1 MNMITV
7 GCLDTRLLRFCSC
20 GDEFRDT
27 KPLPVRFLL
36 VTKALT
42 NLMIAWEALF
52 IPLVLW
58 SRVTR
63 FLAVGW
69 GFLFICASSLLL
81 SVQWPP
87 IFEFLLWALLFW
99 RSFGVNAQ
107 DRAALDVICDDRCNL
122 CDRTVRFIRGFD
134 LFRVA
139 RFRPVSDN
147 KTALRQLGVPIER
160 AMTDLVGVDAHTGS
174 LFIGYGFYVELSKRI
189 LFLMPLWPVLVLATF
204 LRVGPLLYRAV
215 ADHRTQWFGVCTR
228 SSVNGTMEH
237 KPLGVDRPIVM
248 RVLCISY
255 AIVAAFRFCE
265 RRSLGM
271 RPMAARSCF
280 LFSDRR

>member
-1 MNMITV
+1 
-7 GCLDTRLLRFCSC
+7 
-20 GDEFRDT
+20 
-27 KPLPVRFLL
+27 
-36 VTKALT
+36 
-42 NLMIAWEALF
+42 MIAWEALF